1 MIGVLS
7 CFWTSPWHCLRCQ
20 CFRRQALAFWT
31 SEILGTWR
39 NLDLKSGRYRVE
51 VERIWCFWQLQ
62 LPRRFKKQD
71 NQLRWSP
78 PEREIFQKLPC
89 RFSGN
94 QNGNIYPSRLAI
106 AILDC
111 HIGLPRGQ
119 PHFFSWLNHRDVG
132 GEKKH
137 FDHFWSST
145 NIYIPRI
152 KRFFSPTTR
161 PIVGGNIL
169 WSPTFSSTSR
179 QVPVTLT
186 DCQLRHG
193 TNYQLVTYI
202 EDGVWLGRKPPMAFY
217 MVPLGD
223 QTWFN
228 GTSLYCSLMFPLTP
242 PFREFPS
249 HVWWH
254 RRVPESS
261 NAKSLFLDN
270 LCIS

>member
-1 MIGVLS
+1 
-7 CFWTSPWHCLRCQ
+7 
-20 CFRRQALAFWT
+20 
-31 SEILGTWR
+31 
-39 NLDLKSGRYRVE
+39 LKSGRYRVE

-145 NIYIPRI
+145 NMYIPRI
-152 KRFFSPTTR
+152 KRFFHQQQDLLLAEISFGAPPSPQLLARCPWLWQIANWDMAPTTS
-161 PIVGGNIL
+161 
-169 WSPTFSSTSR
+169 WSPTSR
-179 QVPVTLT
+179 MGCGWEESLPWLFIWYPWVIK
-186 DCQLRHG
+186 HG
-193 TNYQLVTYI
+193 SMEHLYTVRWCSHWHLHFGNFPAMFGDTGGYLN
-202 EDGVWLGRKPPMAFY
+202 LPMQNHFFWTICAFRN
-217 MVPLGD
+217 PLP
-223 QTWFN
+223 WV
-228 GTSLYCSLMFPLTP
+228 S
-242 PFREFPS
+242 
-249 HVWWH
+249 
-254 RRVPESS
+254 
-261 NAKSLFLDN
+261 
-270 LCIS
+270 